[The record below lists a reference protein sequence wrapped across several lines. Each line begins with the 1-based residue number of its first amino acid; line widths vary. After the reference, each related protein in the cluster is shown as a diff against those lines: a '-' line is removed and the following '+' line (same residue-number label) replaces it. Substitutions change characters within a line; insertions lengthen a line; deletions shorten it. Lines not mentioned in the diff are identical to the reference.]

1 MEYLFLSVD
10 ALLQD
15 FINPQKRIF
24 VGYLLVAFIIAIL
37 VYGYRYRGKFRL
49 KHLIRGLLS
58 RRIWLSESSRAD
70 FKLLLCNRLIFG
82 GVFTAFLSKSVV
94 GLSIYFWVLE
104 SSGLQFGQLAQLHPF
119 VQSIIFTVFLFVI
132 DDYSRYWV
140 HRWLHQFP
148 ILWEFHKVHHSAT
161 VLTPFTVFRTHPVE
175 AVCFSFRGILVQGS
189 VIGIGFA
196 LFGTGLSLATILG
209 ANAASVIFHSV
220 GSNLRHSHVAFRYP
234 KWLEYWL
241 ISPVQHQI
249 HHSLDENHFDKN
261 FGVAFACWD
270 RIHGTLHFSDNKRL
284 KFGLSKDEGDFPH
297 KLSALISLPVK
308 RSFFRLWSMF
318 HHMLVRVQSLINLNK
333 SEC

>member
-1 MEYLFLSVD
+1 MEYLFLTVD

-24 VGYLLVAFIIAIL
+24 IGYLFIAFMIAVS
-37 VYGYRYRGKFRL
+37 VYGYRYRGKFRF
-49 KHLIRGLLS
+49 KYLIPGLLS
-58 RRIWLSESSRAD
+58 RKVWLSASSRAD
-70 FKLLLCNRLIFG
+70 FKLLLCNRLLFG
-82 GVFTAFLSKSVV
+82 GIFTGFLSKSAV

-104 SSGLQFGQLAQLHPF
+104 SYGLSSGLLAQLNPF
-119 VQSIIFTVFLFVI
+119 VQSIIFTACLFVI

-140 HRWLHQFP
+140 HRWLHQYP

-161 VLTPFTVFRTHPVE
+161 FLTPFTVFRTHPLE
-175 AVCFSFRGILVQGS
+175 AVCFSLRGILVQGS
-189 VIGIGFA
+189 ILGVGFA

-209 ANAASVIFHSV
+209 ANALSVIFHSV

-249 HHSLDENHFDKN
+249 HHSTEENHFDKN

-270 RIHGTLHFSDNKRL
+270 RIHGTLYLSDNTRL
-284 KFGLSKDEGDFPH
+284 TFGLSAGEGALPH
-297 KLSALISLPVK
+297 KLVALMVLPAK
-308 RSFFRLWSMF
+308 RSLRRLWSAT
-318 HHMLVRVQSLINLNK
+318 HSVLLRAQSLVN
-333 SEC
+333 

>member
-10 ALLQD
+10 ALLRD

-24 VGYLLVAFIIAIL
+24 IGYLLTAFMIAVL
-37 VYGYRYRGKFRL
+37 VYRYRYRGKFRL
-49 KHLIRGLLS
+49 KSLVPSLLS
-58 RRIWLSESSRAD
+58 RKIWFSESSGAD
-70 FKLLLCNRLIFG
+70 FKLMLCNRLVFG
-82 GVFTAFLSKSVV
+82 GVFTAFLSKSAV

-104 SSGLQFGQLAQLHPF
+104 SYGIPSGQLARLDPF
-119 VQSIIFTVFLFVI
+119 VQSIIFTACLFVI

-209 ANAASVIFHSV
+209 ANAASVVFHSV
-220 GSNLRHSHVAFRYP
+220 GSNLRHSHIAFRYP

-249 HHSLDENHFDKN
+249 HHSTDENHFDKN

-270 RIHGTLHFSDNKRL
+270 RIHGTLHLSDNKRL
-284 KFGLSKDEGDFPH
+284 KFGLSAGGGALPH
-297 KLSALISLPVK
+297 QLVALMMFPVK
-308 RSFFRLWSMF
+308 RSLCRLWSAL
-318 HHMLVRVQSLINLNK
+318 HHVVLRAQSLV
-333 SEC
+333 S